1 METQTATDDDSLL
14 QLIECFRNRLRS
26 LIQVEP
32 VLDHLYFIGRDQ
44 KELIAATAKNE
55 GNRRAVD
62 LLVDA
67 VGRSSRPAGWS
78 RAFVDAL
85 KAGGCKH
92 AAMYVEA
99 EHIPSASA
107 EAENDLCVQLIDLLA
122 PSLQEMKTPEVC
134 LVCYALN
141 ILTGEDKEII
151 TAEIANYGNKS
162 GARVLLRRIVQKP
175 PGWFS
180 TFLDALRK
188 TEHFHMVQELMGADS
203 LENNQ
208 VPEENNKA
216 GILKHEVTFT
226 ENHNKLDSMSEV
238 VKGDTGLPEDNT
250 SQADEAGELDSY
262 LRTGED
268 TLNASVESTSW
279 MSSMNG
285 SIDTSS
291 LNTDFDLY
299 NTDESV
305 CGTEMAQNV
314 DESNAQVPLP
324 GVDEAEHGAT
334 AAGSMETDI
343 VLRPYQVDVARSALE
358 GKNIIICLPTG
369 SGKTRVAVY
378 ITKEHLDRCRR
389 EGKPG
394 KVVVLV
400 NKVPLVEQHYSTEFG
415 KYLKCRYR
423 VERVSGNSQ
432 LKISFSD
439 VVRKN
444 DIIICTAQILENSLA
459 RAKSGEDEGVC
470 LSEFSLVVIDEC
482 HHTQKGGVYNHI
494 MFRYLKQKHKNAR
507 RIKEQNDPIPIPQI
521 LGLTASPGVGGANNQ
536 KKAEEHILKI
546 CANLDAFG
554 IMTGCLGEHKK
565 DPYKKIASAE
575 ERKEDPFGDV
585 IKRIMNAIHVHA
597 GLDPLCNPG
606 TQNYEQWVVQKE
618 QNAAKEENQKVRVCA
633 QHLRQYNEA
642 LHQSNTIRMSDA
654 FRFLKKYY
662 NEEKRKKAAPEE
674 EEEEEA
680 IGVTE
685 TERFLFQLFKDNKAE
700 LQRLA
705 EHPEYE
711 NKTLSTL
718 RSVIL
723 QEFTGRDEARGII
736 FTRTRLSAIALSQ
749 WIQENK
755 KFEEAGVRGSHLIGA
770 GDQSV
775 VKPMTSNE
783 QKEVLRKFRTGEIN
797 LLIATTVAEE
807 GLDIKECNIVIRYGL
822 VTNEIAMIQA
832 RGRGRAEDSS
842 YTLVELEGSGV
853 AERESVNEYREKMMS
868 KAIQKVQ
875 NLERAEYE
883 KKIKEFQFQ
892 TIFEEEIRNKKKK
905 QKVMQKEDPGKVK
918 FSCRRCNTQVCSGND
933 IQIMADNHH
942 VNVSEE
948 FKKLFIV
955 RQNTTLQERSLDYEA
970 NDVIACKKCGNK
982 WGNMMRHRGIDCPCL
997 SVKNF
1002 VVTIDTKKKTYNKW
1016 NELAIRFPVF
1026 DYSDHAHLLANSD
1039 SD

>member
-1 METQTATDDDSLL
+1 MTQDLL

-208 VPEENNKA
+208 GECSNGTHPGRDASPSQGTPSGTRTPDLLESRTVVQPTAPLRHTNPELPQSCPKP
-216 GILKHEVTFT
+216 LLHFT
-226 ENHNKLDSMSEV
+226 
-238 VKGDTGLPEDNT
+238 
-250 SQADEAGELDSY
+250 
-262 LRTGED
+262 
-268 TLNASVESTSW
+268 
-279 MSSMNG
+279 
-285 SIDTSS
+285 
-291 LNTDFDLY
+291 
-299 NTDESV
+299 
-305 CGTEMAQNV
+305 
-314 DESNAQVPLP
+314 

-933 IQIMADNHH
+933 IQIM
-942 VNVSEE
+942 VSSNLLVMTTSN
-948 FKKLFIV
+948 FIYRKLFIV

>member
-1 METQTATDDDSLL
+1 MFGSNGHHTATDDDSLL

-208 VPEENNKA
+208 
-216 GILKHEVTFT
+216 
-226 ENHNKLDSMSEV
+226 
-238 VKGDTGLPEDNT
+238 
-250 SQADEAGELDSY
+250 GECS
-262 LRTGED
+262 
-268 TLNASVESTSW
+268 NASVKKQIFSV
-279 MSSMNG
+279 
-285 SIDTSS
+285 
-291 LNTDFDLY
+291 TDGPSPEKF
-299 NTDESV
+299 S
-305 CGTEMAQNV
+305 CPK
-314 DESNAQVPLP
+314 PLLHFT

>member
-1 METQTATDDDSLL
+1 MFGSNGHHTATDDDSLL

-208 VPEENNKA
+208 GEFCNLWICFFDTFVHLFNFPSVPEENNKA

-250 SQADEAGELDSY
+250 SQADE
-262 LRTGED
+262 
-268 TLNASVESTSW
+268 
-279 MSSMNG
+279 
-285 SIDTSS
+285 
-291 LNTDFDLY
+291 
-299 NTDESV
+299 
-305 CGTEMAQNV
+305 
-314 DESNAQVPLP
+314 PLLHFT

>member
-1 METQTATDDDSLL
+1 MTQDLL

-141 ILTGEDKEII
+141 ILTGEDKEIV
-151 TAEIANYGNKS
+151 TEIANYGNKS

-208 VPEENNKA
+208 
-216 GILKHEVTFT
+216 
-226 ENHNKLDSMSEV
+226 
-238 VKGDTGLPEDNT
+238 
-250 SQADEAGELDSY
+250 GEYSY

-291 LNTDFDLY
+291 LNT
-299 NTDESV
+299 
-305 CGTEMAQNV
+305 GTLSAELPQ
-314 DESNAQVPLP
+314 SCPKPLLHFT

>member
-1 METQTATDDDSLL
+1 MFGSNGHHTATDDDSLL

-208 VPEENNKA
+208 GEFCNLWICFFDTFVHLFNFPSVPEENNKA

-250 SQADEAGELDSY
+250 SQADE
-262 LRTGED
+262 
-268 TLNASVESTSW
+268 
-279 MSSMNG
+279 
-285 SIDTSS
+285 
-291 LNTDFDLY
+291 
-299 NTDESV
+299 
-305 CGTEMAQNV
+305 
-314 DESNAQVPLP
+314 PLLHFT

-536 KKAEEHILKI
+536 KKAEEHILKVKHFS
-546 CANLDAFG
+546 L
-554 IMTGCLGEHKK
+554 
-565 DPYKKIASAE
+565 
-575 ERKEDPFGDV
+575 
-585 IKRIMNAIHVHA
+585 IMNAIHVHA

>member
-1 METQTATDDDSLL
+1 ILATATDDDSLL

-141 ILTGEDKEII
+141 ILTGEDKEIV
-151 TAEIANYGNKS
+151 TEIANYGNKS

-208 VPEENNKA
+208 GEWRKA
-216 GILKHEVTFT
+216 RGG
-226 ENHNKLDSMSEV
+226 
-238 VKGDTGLPEDNT
+238 GDTP
-250 SQADEAGELDSY
+250 
-262 LRTGED
+262 RTGRQ
-268 TLNASVESTSW
+268 SVARHPKR
-279 MSSMNG
+279 
-285 SIDTSS
+285 D
-291 LNTDFDLY
+291 
-299 NTDESV
+299 
-305 CGTEMAQNV
+305 
-314 DESNAQVPLP
+314 SNPRPTGEQ
-324 GVDEAEHGAT
+324 DCAT

>member
-1 METQTATDDDSLL
+1 MTQDLL

-141 ILTGEDKEII
+141 ILTGEDKEIV
-151 TAEIANYGNKS
+151 S
-162 GARVLLRRIVQKP
+162 GSFEMQLPCGVTRVRVLHSSV
-175 PGWFS
+175 S
-180 TFLDALRK
+180 
-188 TEHFHMVQELMGADS
+188 
-203 LENNQ
+203 
-208 VPEENNKA
+208 NNKA

-268 TLNASVESTSW
+268 TLNAS
-279 MSSMNG
+279 
-285 SIDTSS
+285 
-291 LNTDFDLY
+291 
-299 NTDESV
+299 
-305 CGTEMAQNV
+305 
-314 DESNAQVPLP
+314 
-324 GVDEAEHGAT
+324 VDEAEHGAT